1 MLVQMC
7 GFSHICH
14 CVLDRSTVETDMLN
28 NAKIALSL
36 GLFVATGSGAMAAP
50 KHAVRHHSARAH
62 SAVAWQMPATSY
74 ESFGSMT
81 GSRRVAKPT
90 YMNSRDIIRP
100 YQYPGD

>member
-1 MLVQMC
+1 
-7 GFSHICH
+7 
-14 CVLDRSTVETDMLN
+14 MLN

-36 GLFVATGSGAMAAP
+36 ALFVATASGAMAAS

-62 SAVAWQMPATSY
+62 SAVVWQMPATSY
-74 ESFGSMT
+74 ESFGS
-81 GSRRVAKPT
+81 RVAKPT

>member
-1 MLVQMC
+1 ML
-7 GFSHICH
+7 
-14 CVLDRSTVETDMLN
+14 T

-36 GLFVATGSGAMAAP
+36 ALFVATALGAVAAS

-62 SAVAWQMPATSY
+62 STVAWQMPATSY
-74 ESFGSMT
+74 QSLGSMT
-81 GSRRVAKPT
+81 GSRRVTKPT

>member
-1 MLVQMC
+1 M
-7 GFSHICH
+7 
-14 CVLDRSTVETDMLN
+14 STD
-28 NAKIALSL
+28 AKIALSL
-36 GLFVATGSGAMAAP
+36 ALFVATASGAVAAS

-74 ESFGSMT
+74 QSLGSMT

>member
-1 MLVQMC
+1 M
-7 GFSHICH
+7 
-14 CVLDRSTVETDMLN
+14 ETDMLI

-36 GLFVATGSGAMAAP
+36 ALFVATASGAVAAS

-74 ESFGSMT
+74 QSFGSMT
-81 GSRRVAKPT
+81 GSRRGAKPT
-90 YMNSRDIIRP
+90 YTNSRDIIRP

>member
-1 MLVQMC
+1 ME
-7 GFSHICH
+7 I
-14 CVLDRSTVETDMLN
+14 DMLS

-36 GLFVATGSGAMAAP
+36 ALVATASGAMAAP

-74 ESFGSMT
+74 QSFGSMT

-90 YMNSRDIIRP
+90 YMNSRDIIRT